1 MGINF
6 GLKVPTELLTW
17 RELMTKYLLFG
28 ILIGSLLGCLSPQ
41 QIRQQQAETCA
52 GYGFKVGT
60 SQFAQ
65 CMMMQAQRADREDM
79 CSGAALRGYARANPT
94 DTAGVQMA
102 AGGDAYEACMAGRP
116 ARAPTQ
122 VAPTPNMMP
131 KNTNC
136 TSSGNAI
143 NCITY

>member
-1 MGINF
+1 
-6 GLKVPTELLTW
+6 
-17 RELMTKYLLFG
+17 MTKYLLFG

>member
-1 MGINF
+1 M
-6 GLKVPTELLTW
+6 PTELLTW